1 MAKEHGDMSEFE
13 SRHSEP
19 RDPISGPSLGGPE
32 GSRFRGKEDGNSDQ
46 SVPVDPDLISYSRYA
61 PGMSPRAGRG
71 RVLSFAGVGAHPLST
86 SHKRSE
92 TGEGIYQRGRERERA
107 MTDRKSEQLDGAELV
122 ILPGFQCP
130 LCLKHLSWQVF

>member
-19 RDPISGPSLGGPE
+19 RDPIPGHSLGGPE
-32 GSRFRGKEDGNSDQ
+32 GSPFRGKEDASGDQ
-46 SVPVDPDLISYSRYA
+46 GAPVDPDLISYSRYA

-92 TGEGIYQRGRERERA
+92 AGEGIYQRGRERERA
-107 MTDRKSEQLDGAELV
+107 ITDKKSEQLDGAELV
-122 ILPGFQCP
+122 ILSVLQCSS
-130 LCLKHLSWQVF
+130 CLNHLLWEVF